1 MTYWTKTLCLC
12 TVMALS
18 ACSNGV
24 PNRTTACQSSGV
36 TLEEMKAAK
45 AAGFE
50 AQSAIE
56 KTRMATA
63 LAHCLGHP
71 DPTIRDGL
79 AYEGLTT
86 LLRSG
91 TLANDDVRALRD
103 QLLPMTANN
112 DANGF
117 AAPFAA
123 LVLSEV
129 ARTDRVES
137 YLTEAEIDQLVG
149 AAITYVSDVQ
159 DYRGFS
165 DIDGWRHGV
174 AHGAD
179 WLMQLSLNSALTKD
193 QADRILD
200 TARVQIPAASG
211 HAYIHGEPG
220 RLARPVIFVAM
231 RGEMSEQD
239 WTDWLTPLVDPAPM
253 ETWGDAFKSEVGLA
267 RLHDVKAFLQALYVG
282 ANNSSNTDVKA
293 LLPPVTEAL
302 RALP

>member
-1 MTYWTKTLCLC
+1 M
-12 TVMALS
+12 
-18 ACSNGV
+18 
-24 PNRTTACQSSGV
+24 ACQSSGI
-36 TLEEMKAAK
+36 TLEEMKTAK
-45 AAGFE
+45 AAEFE
-50 AQSAIE
+50 TQSTAE
-56 KTRMATA
+56 KARMATA
-63 LAHCLGHP
+63 LAECLRHP

-91 TLANDDVRALRD
+91 TLANDDVRALKD

-112 DANGF
+112 DADGF

-129 ARTDRVES
+129 ARTDRINP
-137 YLTEAEIDQLVG
+137 YLTEAEFNQLVS
-149 AAITYVSDVQ
+149 AATTYVSGVQ

-179 WLMQLSLNSALTKD
+179 WLMQLSLNPALTKD
-193 QADRILD
+193 QTDRILE
-200 TARVQIPAASG
+200 TVRVQVPAASG
-211 HAYIHGEPG
+211 HAYTYGEPG
-220 RLARPVIFVAM
+220 RLARPVLFVAM

-239 WTDWLTPLVDPAPM
+239 WTDWLTPLIDPAPM
-253 ETWGDAFKSEVGLA
+253 DNWGDAFKSEAGLA
-267 RLHDVKAFLQALYVG
+267 RLHNVKAHLQSLYIG
-282 ANNSSNTDVKA
+282 ANNSSNTNVKA